1 MRILKVQR
9 IQHWVATTHITDIDS
24 NNKGRVFKAGQRMAT
39 FREQLWGIDPQKE
52 KAILDS
58 QFFSRIKNQVFGFG
72 KSVFH
77 IEGNIQPC
85 HCEAFLKSRS
95 NPF

>member
-39 FREQLWGIDPQKE
+39 FREQLWGIDHQKE

-58 QFFSRIKNQVFGFG
+58 QFFSRIKNQVFGFADPEYHTDG
-72 KSVFH
+72 EIYNFD
-77 IEGNIQPC
+77 IDTELLNI
-85 HCEAFLKSRS
+85 
-95 NPF
+95 